1 MSKKWNNIFFAFG
14 IVAIIFMAFTFDTDW
29 QVIGNMLSKMG
40 ILFPLIVLLWLF
52 IYLLNACSWN
62 AIIKDGKTPK
72 VPFLQVLKMTIAGF
86 ALNYA
91 TPLGLMGGEPYRIMA
106 LSPYVGNKKA
116 TSSVILYVMMHIFS
130 HFCFWLTAII
140 IYVVLH
146 FAGMDRYELNL
157 WGGLVMAIVA
167 FVFLLLINLFLK
179 GFKHGF
185 VVSVLGF
192 VKRLPFAKKWAVSF
206 SEKHTESLQKIDEQ
220 IGELRCNR
228 KVAFWK
234 SLLLEY
240 IARFVGCIEYWIII
254 KVLMPDVTYFDSVML
269 VAFSSLFSNLMFF
282 MPMQLG
288 AREGGMA
295 LATGGMSM
303 PGSYGLY
310 TSLVTRIREAIW
322 IVIGVL
328 LMKVANKKVSADE
341 RSID

>member
-14 IVAIIFMAFTFDTDW
+14 IVAIIFMALTFDTDW

-130 HFCFWLTAII
+130 HFCFWLTSII
-140 IYVVLH
+140 LYVTLH
-146 FAGMDRYELNL
+146 FIGMERYTLNL
-157 WGGLVMAIVA
+157 WGGLVMALVAIV
-167 FVFLLLINLFLK
+167 FILLINLFMR

-192 VKRLPFAKKWAVSF
+192 VKRLPFAKKWAVNF
-206 SEKHTESLQKIDEQ
+206 
-220 IGELRCNR
+220 
-228 KVAFWK
+228 
-234 SLLLEY
+234 
-240 IARFVGCIEYWIII
+240 
-254 KVLMPDVTYFDSVML
+254 
-269 VAFSSLFSNLMFF
+269 
-282 MPMQLG
+282 
-288 AREGGMA
+288 
-295 LATGGMSM
+295 
-303 PGSYGLY
+303 
-310 TSLVTRIREAIW
+310 
-322 IVIGVL
+322 
-328 LMKVANKKVSADE
+328 
-341 RSID
+341 